1 MSKFYLCYKVEGM
14 GSGPSRMLRLP
25 DDIDPPKR
33 RRTRTKR
40 NRLNN
45 NNTNSNNIPV
55 TLAVNNTTNN
65 TQNSNNFTAKQVVY
79 KSLDGDDENSKSETD
94 QENKSSK
101 LMGIFKKAMKVI
113 TPKESDNNDSKKL
126 FAVTL

>member
-1 MSKFYLCYKVEGM
+1 LVTNNN
-14 GSGPSRMLRLP
+14 
-25 DDIDPPKR
+25 IV
-33 RRTRTKR
+33 
-40 NRLNN
+40 NN